1 MKNTQKILSVIAA
14 LTLAVSLPA
23 EIMTTSTAA
32 AVSQKSGDREQL
44 TITDEAGLIKFAKAC
59 SIDSYSKNLYV
70 TLGSDI
76 ELSGE
81 FTPIPVF
88 GGVFD
93 GAGHTI
99 SGLNITSSG
108 SYSGLFRYVQRGA
121 LVKDLTVKGPYPP
134 RAALNTSAAS
144 RKQLRQYHRVHPS
157 PERSRAPT
165 TWVVSRA

>member
-76 ELSGE
+76 ELPASSLRYRFSAE
-81 FTPIPVF
+81 FST
-88 GGVFD
+88 
-93 GAGHTI
+93 A
-99 SGLNITSSG
+99 
-108 SYSGLFRYVQRGA
+108 
-121 LVKDLTVKGPYPP
+121 
-134 RAALNTSAAS
+134 RATL
-144 RKQLRQYHRVHPS
+144 S
-157 PERSRAPT
+157 PG
-165 TWVVSRA
+165 

>member
-23 EIMTTSTAA
+23 EIMTTSTA
-32 AVSQKSGDREQL
+32 VSQTSSDREQL

-108 SYSGLFRYVQRGA
+108 S
-121 LVKDLTVKGPYPP
+121 
-134 RAALNTSAAS
+134 
-144 RKQLRQYHRVHPS
+144 
-157 PERSRAPT
+157 
-165 TWVVSRA
+165 

>member
-93 GAGHTI
+93 GAGPHY
-99 SGLNITSSG
+99 LRAEYN
-108 SYSGLFRYVQRGA
+108 FQRLLLRTFPVCTARRARQGPHR
-121 LVKDLTVKGPYPP
+121 KGDRIP
-134 RAALNTSAAS
+134 RGQ
-144 RKQLRQYHRVHPS
+144 R
-157 PERSRAPT
+157 
-165 TWVVSRA
+165 

>member
-108 SYSGLFRYVQRGA
+108 SYSGLSGMY
-121 LVKDLTVKGPYPP
+121 
-134 RAALNTSAAS
+134 SAARSS
-144 RKQLRQYHRVHPS
+144 RTS
-157 PERSRAPT
+157 P
-165 TWVVSRA
+165 